1 MRTATELRVP
11 VVPQGARTG
20 LSGAANASDGCI
32 VLSLVKMDRILEIN
46 PVDRIAV
53 VEPGVVNATLSR
65 AVGEHGLYYP
75 PDPSSWETC
84 TIGGN
89 IGTASGGLCCVKYGV
104 TAEYVLGLDVVLA
117 DGRLLTTG
125 RRTAKGVA
133 GLRPDPALRRLRG
146 QPRHRRPGRPRPEAR
161 SRPSSWSLAAEFAS
175 AAAACDAVCRI
186 MEGGHVPSL
195 LELMDRTTVK
205 AVNDMANMGLPETT
219 EALLLAAFDT
229 PDPAADLAAVGA
241 LCEAAGA
248 TQVVPAEDAAESEL
262 LLQARR
268 LSLTALEAVKGTTMI
283 DDVCVPRS
291 RLARDARRRR
301 PRSPRSTSLTIGVC
315 AHAGDGNTHPTV
327 CFDAADPDESRRA
340 RESFDEIM
348 ALGLELG
355 GTITG
360 EHGVGVLKKEW
371 LARET
376 RPGGRGDAAR
386 HQGGLRPA
394 GPPEPGQAVLTR
406 AWGARRAAPALR
418 RLTPRPCDSSRRP
431 RVAQPQVVGRGR
443 GEQLGQAVVDAEPLG
458 LGARRDH
465 PQGPLQPG
473 GHRRRRGL
481 QERVAVGRAQ
491 RHQDDAAAVDLR
503 RPDPHVAVPAR
514 PEHPLHQEFAGE
526 RPVHRVVG
534 ADVEGDVDGVRVV
547 GAVGEPGRDGDAAL
561 GRQDQFELQLAFH
574 HGVHVG
580 AFLSLLRGPA
590 ERARTRRE
598 REAAGALRDFA
609 ESFFAEVRASRC
621 VDARGSVPGK
631 GSEPRDRP
639 VGCGGLIDVEP
650 QTDPRADTGRRT

>member
-1 MRTATELRVP
+1 MIMSRIEAPRDEATGNLVDRLLAGLPAEAVLVDPDVTASYAHDMASFCAAGTPAVVVLPRTVEQVQHVMRTATELRVP

-20 LSGAANASDGCI
+20 LSGGANATDGCI
-32 VLSLVKMDRILEIN
+32 VLSLVRMDRILEIS

-65 AVGEHGLYYP
+65 AVNEHGLCYP

-117 DGRLLTTG
+117 DGRLMSTG

-133 GLRPDPALRRLRG
+133 GYDLTRLFVGSEGSLGIVVRAVLALKP
-146 QPRHRRPGRPRPEAR
+146 QPPRQLV
-161 SRPSSWSLAAEFAS
+161 LAAEFAS
-175 AAAACDAVCRI
+175 GAAACDAVCRI

-205 AVNDMANMGLPETT
+205 AVNALANMGLPETT

-248 TQVVPAEDAAESEL
+248 TQVVPADDAAESEL

-291 RLARDARRRR
+291 RLGEMLDGVERIAEKYA
-301 PRSPRSTSLTIGVC
+301 LTIGVC

-371 LARET
+371 LAREIG
-376 RPGGRGDAAR
+376 PVGVEMQRGIKAAF
-386 HQGGLRPA
+386 
-394 GPPEPGQAVLTR
+394 
-406 AWGARRAAPALR
+406 
-418 RLTPRPCDSSRRP
+418 D
-431 RVAQPQVVGRGR
+431 
-443 GEQLGQAVVDAEPLG
+443 PLG
-458 LGARRDH
+458 ILN
-465 PQGPLQPG
+465 
-473 GHRRRRGL
+473 
-481 QERVAVGRAQ
+481 
-491 RHQDDAAAVDLR
+491 
-503 RPDPHVAVPAR
+503 
-514 PEHPLHQEFAGE
+514 
-526 RPVHRVVG
+526 
-534 ADVEGDVDGVRVV
+534 
-547 GAVGEPGRDGDAAL
+547 
-561 GRQDQFELQLAFH
+561 
-574 HGVHVG
+574 
-580 AFLSLLRGPA
+580 
-590 ERARTRRE
+590 
-598 REAAGALRDFA
+598 
-609 ESFFAEVRASRC
+609 
-621 VDARGSVPGK
+621 PGK
-631 GSEPRDRP
+631 
-639 VGCGGLIDVEP
+639 VL
-650 QTDPRADTGRRT
+650 

>member
-1 MRTATELRVP
+1 MSRIEAPRDEDDEATATAGGPADRLLVDRLLGGLPAEAVLTDPDVTASYANDMASFCPAGAPAVVVLPRTVEEVQHVMRTATELRVP

-32 VLSLVKMDRILEIN
+32 VLSLTKMDRILEIN
-46 PVDRIAV
+46 PVDRVAV
-53 VEPGVVNATLSR
+53 VEPGVVNAALSR

-75 PDPSSWETC
+75 PDPSSWEMC

-117 DGRLLTTG
+117 DGRLMSTG

-133 GLRPDPALRRLRG
+133 GYDLTRLFVGSEGSLGIVVRAVLALRPKP
-146 QPRHRRPGRPRPEAR
+146 PEQLV
-161 SRPSSWSLAAEFAS
+161 LAAEFAS

-205 AVNDMANMGLPETT
+205 AVNDLARMGLPETT

-229 PDPAADLAAVGA
+229 PAPAADLAAVGA

-248 TQVVPAEDAAESEL
+248 TQVVPADDVAESEL

-291 RLARDARRRR
+291 RLGDMLEGIERIAEKYR
-301 PRSPRSTSLTIGVC
+301 LTIGVC

-327 CFDAADPDESRRA
+327 CFDASDPDESRRA

-348 ALGLELG
+348 GLGLELG

-371 LARET
+371 LAREIG
-376 RPGGRGDAAR
+376 PV
-386 HQGGLRPA
+386 GLEMQR
-394 GPPEPGQAVLTR
+394 AVK
-406 AWGARRAAPALR
+406 
-418 RLTPRPCDSSRRP
+418 
-431 RVAQPQVVGRGR
+431 QVF
-443 GEQLGQAVVDAEPLG
+443 DPLG
-458 LGARRDH
+458 ILN
-465 PQGPLQPG
+465 
-473 GHRRRRGL
+473 
-481 QERVAVGRAQ
+481 
-491 RHQDDAAAVDLR
+491 
-503 RPDPHVAVPAR
+503 
-514 PEHPLHQEFAGE
+514 
-526 RPVHRVVG
+526 
-534 ADVEGDVDGVRVV
+534 
-547 GAVGEPGRDGDAAL
+547 
-561 GRQDQFELQLAFH
+561 
-574 HGVHVG
+574 
-580 AFLSLLRGPA
+580 
-590 ERARTRRE
+590 
-598 REAAGALRDFA
+598 
-609 ESFFAEVRASRC
+609 
-621 VDARGSVPGK
+621 PGK
-631 GSEPRDRP
+631 
-639 VGCGGLIDVEP
+639 LF
-650 QTDPRADTGRRT
+650 

>member
-1 MRTATELRVP
+1 MSSGTHSTPGAHGAPGGPAGGPGLIDRLHEGLPADAVLTDPDVVSSYAHDMASFCTAGTPAVVVLPRTVEQVQHVLRTATGLRVP

-32 VLSLVKMDRILEIN
+32 VLSLVRMDRILEIN

-65 AVGEHGLYYP
+65 AVGAHGLSYP
-75 PDPSSWETC
+75 PDPSSWEMC

-117 DGRLLTTG
+117 DGRLLRTG

-133 GLRPDPALRRLRG
+133 GYDLTRLFVGSEGSLGVVVRAVLALKP
-146 QPRHRRPGRPRPEAR
+146 QPPRQLV
-161 SRPSSWSLAAEFAS
+161 LAAEFGS
-175 AAAACDAVCRI
+175 AAAACDAVCKI
-186 MEGGHVPSL
+186 MADGQAPSL
-195 LELMDRTTVK
+195 LELMDRTTIR
-205 AVNDMANMGLPETT
+205 AVNALARMGLPETT

-291 RLARDARRRR
+291 RLADLLGGVERIADKYG
-301 PRSPRSTSLTIGVC
+301 LTIGVC

-371 LARET
+371 LARELGPVGVEMQ
-376 RPGGRGDAAR
+376 RAVKAAF
-386 HQGGLRPA
+386 
-394 GPPEPGQAVLTR
+394 
-406 AWGARRAAPALR
+406 
-418 RLTPRPCDSSRRP
+418 D
-431 RVAQPQVVGRGR
+431 
-443 GEQLGQAVVDAEPLG
+443 PLN
-458 LGARRDH
+458 
-465 PQGPLQPG
+465 
-473 GHRRRRGL
+473 
-481 QERVAVGRAQ
+481 
-491 RHQDDAAAVDLR
+491 
-503 RPDPHVAVPAR
+503 
-514 PEHPLHQEFAGE
+514 
-526 RPVHRVVG
+526 
-534 ADVEGDVDGVRVV
+534 
-547 GAVGEPGRDGDAAL
+547 
-561 GRQDQFELQLAFH
+561 
-574 HGVHVG
+574 
-580 AFLSLLRGPA
+580 LLN
-590 ERARTRRE
+590 
-598 REAAGALRDFA
+598 
-609 ESFFAEVRASRC
+609 
-621 VDARGSVPGK
+621 PGK
-631 GSEPRDRP
+631 
-639 VGCGGLIDVEP
+639 LF
-650 QTDPRADTGRRT
+650 

>member
-1 MRTATELRVP
+1 MSRTLIELLGDELPAEALVTDPDVTASYAHDMASFCDAGTPAVVVLPRTVEQVQHVMRTATALRVP

-20 LSGAANASDGCI
+20 LSGGANATDGCV

-53 VEPGVVNATLSR
+53 VEPGVINATLSR
-65 AVGEHGLYYP
+65 AVNEKGLYYP
-75 PDPSSWETC
+75 PDPSSWEMC

-117 DGRLLTTG
+117 DGRLLSTG

-133 GLRPDPALRRLRG
+133 GYDLTRLFVGSEGSLGVVVRATLALKP
-146 QPRHRRPGRPRPEAR
+146 QPPQQLV
-161 SRPSSWSLAAEFAS
+161 LAAEFAS
-175 AAAACDAVCRI
+175 AAAACDAVCKI

-205 AVNDMANMGLPETT
+205 AVNDMAHMGLPETT

-229 PDPAADLAAVGA
+229 PDPAQDLAAVGA

-291 RLARDARRRR
+291 RLGELLEGVERIADKYA
-301 PRSPRSTSLTIGVC
+301 LTIGVC

-327 CFDAADPDESRRA
+327 CFDAQDADEGRRA

-371 LARET
+371 LARE
-376 RPGGRGDAAR
+376 
-386 HQGGLRPA
+386 L
-394 GPPEPGQAVLTR
+394 GPVGVDVQRAVKATF
-406 AWGARRAAPALR
+406 
-418 RLTPRPCDSSRRP
+418 D
-431 RVAQPQVVGRGR
+431 
-443 GEQLGQAVVDAEPLG
+443 PLG
-458 LGARRDH
+458 L
-465 PQGPLQPG
+465 LN
-473 GHRRRRGL
+473 
-481 QERVAVGRAQ
+481 
-491 RHQDDAAAVDLR
+491 
-503 RPDPHVAVPAR
+503 
-514 PEHPLHQEFAGE
+514 
-526 RPVHRVVG
+526 
-534 ADVEGDVDGVRVV
+534 
-547 GAVGEPGRDGDAAL
+547 
-561 GRQDQFELQLAFH
+561 
-574 HGVHVG
+574 
-580 AFLSLLRGPA
+580 
-590 ERARTRRE
+590 
-598 REAAGALRDFA
+598 
-609 ESFFAEVRASRC
+609 
-621 VDARGSVPGK
+621 PGK
-631 GSEPRDRP
+631 
-639 VGCGGLIDVEP
+639 LF
-650 QTDPRADTGRRT
+650 